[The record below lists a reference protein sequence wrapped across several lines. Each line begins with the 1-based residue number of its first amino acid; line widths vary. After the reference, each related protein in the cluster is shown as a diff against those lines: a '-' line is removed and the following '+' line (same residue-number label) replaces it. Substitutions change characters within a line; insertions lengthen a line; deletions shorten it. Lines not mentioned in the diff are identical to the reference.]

1 MMKRRILVAVL
12 TLILC
17 MSLSVNVFARNA
29 SESGRTTGGSSGV
42 LTTYATLYADYDYGK
57 ATTSCGKGSG
67 VTLSTTI
74 IYYFT
79 NASGHTQTSSSSGTT
94 SASAGCV
101 TSQGQKASSQHSVRG
116 GTTWGSWSC
125 SLSTTAW

>member
-1 MMKRRILVAVL
+1 MMKRRILVTVL

-42 LTTYATLYADYDYGK
+42 LTTYA
-57 ATTSCGKGSG
+57 GSG

>member
-1 MMKRRILVAVL
+1 MFLHV
-12 TLILC
+12 THQ
-17 MSLSVNVFARNA
+17 SP
-29 SESGRTTGGSSGV
+29 GGLLEEVRVRPIQGSGV

>member
-1 MMKRRILVAVL
+1 MMKRRILVTVL

-57 ATTSCGKGSG
+57 ATTSCGKG
-67 VTLSTTI
+67 
-74 IYYFT
+74 
-79 NASGHTQTSSSSGTT
+79 GHTQTSSSSGTT